1 MSEKQHQQHEIQ
13 VTVTF
18 PLAGQP
24 FHGTFSPSVTVG
36 QVRSEAMKKF
46 GAAEDPASVFYL
58 THNGDRLIDERTLA
72 DIADHANGLKLRL
85 VKDLVQG

>member
-1 MSEKQHQQHEIQ
+1 MSEHQHHQHEIQ

-18 PLAGQP
+18 PLAAQP
-24 FHGTFSPSVTVG
+24 FHGAFADSTTAG
-36 QVRSEAMKKF
+36 QVRLAAMAKF

-58 THNGDRLIDERTLA
+58 THNGDRLSDDRLLA
-72 DIADHANGLKLRL
+72 DVAGHASGLKLRL

>member
-1 MSEKQHQQHEIQ
+1 MSEKQQHDIQ

-24 FHGTFSPSVTVG
+24 FHDGFSPMTTVG
-36 QVRSEAMKKF
+36 QVRSAAMTKF

-58 THNGDRLIDERTLA
+58 THNGERLADQRTLA
-72 DIADHANGLKLRL
+72 DFADHALKFRL